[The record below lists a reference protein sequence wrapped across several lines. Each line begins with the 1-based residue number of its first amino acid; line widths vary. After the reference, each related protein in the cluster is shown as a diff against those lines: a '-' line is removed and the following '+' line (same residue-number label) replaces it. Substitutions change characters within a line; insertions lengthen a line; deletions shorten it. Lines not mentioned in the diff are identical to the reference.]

1 MYIYS
6 NPYLTVHNKHI
17 TSLNPVPLF
26 ISRPIHYSLVYRTS
40 MIPIHFS
47 RRPCLRT
54 LNIEVS
60 LITNRCMFLHRHT
73 IKSIG
78 HINLL
83 IKVQSRCP
91 MYIEPKEWH
100 AMAHIRR
107 LITNPAVHRIILKS
121 RIHHHQRG
129 DIQVGNTVCQAI
141 SLIIKHLART
151 QQLISG
157 NSPDF
162 FIL

>member
-6 NPYLTVHNKHI
+6 NPHLAVHNKHI
-17 TSLNPVPLF
+17 TSPNPVPLF
-26 ISRPIHYSLVYRTS
+26 ISRPIYHSLFYRTS

-47 RRPCLRT
+47 RSPCLRT
-54 LNIEVS
+54 LNIKVC
-60 LITNRCMFLHRHT
+60 LIPNRCMFLHRYT
-73 IKSIG
+73 IKSIW

-91 MYIEPKEWH
+91 MCIEPKEWH
-100 AMAHIRR
+100 AMAHIRL

-121 RIHHHQRG
+121 RIHHHQQG
-129 DIQVGNTVCQAI
+129 DIQVGDTVCQAI
-141 SLIIKHLART
+141 SLIIKRLAGT
-151 QQLISG
+151 QQFISG
-157 NSPDF
+157 SSPDF